1 MHAHRALQRRRATQH
16 NITPSATASGFS
28 NPAPTVNVAS
38 AASLS
43 PKTVKVGSYVVGWY
57 VFNIIFNILNKSCLN
72 VFPAPWFL
80 ATFQLCASATFM
92 VALWLSGIQRRPQ
105 VSKELITALV
115 PVAFWHTVGHVSA
128 CVAFS
133 QVAVSFTHVVKSAE
147 PVLSV
152 ILSQVLLK
160 EAYPAYVWASLI
172 PIVAGCS
179 LAAVN
184 EVSFAWSG
192 FNNAMIS
199 NLGMVMRNIYSKK
212 YLDQFKSLD
221 GINLFALLS
230 IISIFITLPA
240 ALYVEGFKGG
250 VYQWGAMADAAT
262 ASLGGDFV
270 LFMRLIVGSGIFYH
284 LYNQVG
290 IAIITMMIW
299 TRPGAPDARTHSH
312 SLARSLP
319 RSRYQVFVHG
329 VGHGDES
336 RLVLG
341 GQRAQAGER
350 RRGEHRL
357 LRQPRLPDELGWE
370 HYGAARDRGVL
381 CGQAE
386 SE

>member
-1 MHAHRALQRRRATQH
+1 MRRAVVVPLTV
-16 NITPSATASGFS
+16 PSATASGFS
-28 NPAPTVNVAS
+28 NPAPSIHAS
-38 AASLS
+38 SSLS
-43 PKTVKVGSYVVGWY
+43 GKSAKIGTYVLGWY
-57 VFNIIFNILNKSCLN
+57 AFNIIFNILNKSCLN

-80 ATFQLCASATFM
+80 ATFQLCASAVFM
-92 VALWLSGIQRRPQ
+92 VALWMTGIQKRPK
-105 VSKELITALV
+105 VSKELFLALT

-160 EAYPAYVWASLI
+160 EVYPVYVWASLL

-212 YLDQFKSLD
+212 YLDQFKELD

-230 IISIFITLPA
+230 IISIFITLPF
-240 ALYVEGFKGG
+240 ALFIEGFKGG

-270 LFMRLIVGSGIFYH
+270 VFMRLIIGSGIFYH
-284 LYNQVG
+284 LYNQFSY
-290 IAIITMMIW
+290 M
-299 TRPGAPDARTHSH
+299 
-312 SLARSLP
+312 
-319 RSRYQVFVHG
+319 
-329 VGHGDES
+329 
-336 RLVLG
+336 VLG
-341 GQRAQAGER
+341 QGMSPVSFSVANVLKRVSVVVASIIFFANPVSAMNWAGSIMA
-350 RRGEHRL
+350 L
-357 LRQPRLPDELGWE
+357 LGTGVYSAAKQKAADEKKNQPKFVPESDPLEEYCAEDPSADECRVYE
-370 HYGAARDRGVL
+370 D
-381 CGQAE
+381 
-386 SE
+386 